1 MNNRVAI
8 ITGAGRG
15 IGRATAV
22 ELAQSEYRLALISRN
37 AGELDE
43 TRKICGEEVERFVCD
58 VSDPAKVDRMIDDV
72 LKRFGRIDALVHCAG
87 LGMVRTVEKMTPEE
101 WRATIDTNLSSVFYL
116 CHRLWPVFRKHGGG
130 VVVNVSSYAGRDPF
144 PGLGPYGAAKAGMNL
159 LGLALSAREPRSACA
174 YIRLPPRRQ
183 RPPCSA
189 PVFPKSRYHATK
201 CCRPAR
207 WRR

>member
-43 TRKICGEEVERFVCD
+43 TRKICGEDVEKFVCD

-72 LKRFGRIDALVHCAG
+72 LKHFGRIDALVHCAG

-101 WRATIDTNLSSVFYL
+101 W
-116 CHRLWPVFRKHGGG
+116 
-130 VVVNVSSYAGRDPF
+130 
-144 PGLGPYGAAKAGMNL
+144 
-159 LGLALSAREPRSACA
+159 
-174 YIRLPPRRQ
+174 
-183 RPPCSA
+183 
-189 PVFPKSRYHATK
+189 
-201 CCRPAR
+201 
-207 WRR
+207 